1 MLAMVEFCMAGSV
14 ALWHAEKANGNHIHC
29 SKSKQVSI
37 TDNIAKPTNE
47 IFKNSR
53 LYKIQGLRYHNCP
66 V

>member
-1 MLAMVEFCMAGSV
+1 MVEFCIAGSV
-14 ALWHAEKANGNHIHC
+14 ALEHAEKANCNHIYTVQ
-29 SKSKQVSI
+29 SQSQISI